1 MPASSSSLIQ
11 PALAHLAAVAEAN
24 SLSESALL
32 AALAEVPDPR
42 GRGGRHSIT
51 TVLAMAVCAVLA
63 GARSFTAISEWA
75 VRPGARGTANAR
87 RAEQVVHSPY
97 PTAT

>member
-1 MPASSSSLIQ
+1 MPASSSSLIH

-42 GRGGRHSIT
+42 KRRGVRHSIT
-51 TVLAMAVCAVLA
+51 TVLAVCALLT
-63 GARSFTAISEWA
+63 RSSL
-75 VRPGARGTANAR
+75 
-87 RAEQVVHSPY
+87 VHRDQ
-97 PTAT
+97 